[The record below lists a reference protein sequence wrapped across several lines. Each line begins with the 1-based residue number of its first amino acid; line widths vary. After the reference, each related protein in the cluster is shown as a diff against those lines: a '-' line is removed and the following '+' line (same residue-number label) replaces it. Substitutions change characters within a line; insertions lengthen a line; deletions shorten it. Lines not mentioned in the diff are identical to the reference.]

1 MSSEASVQNMGTF
14 DVVGVRKDGG
24 IDLVVSCAGPLD
36 SSPDTLWRLG
46 QKVRNYLREVR
57 SDSFRAKYGTGTVQ
71 ILVSCSHK
79 VSKSARALIKVL
91 EREGA
96 AQKVHV
102 RLVDKVA

>member
-1 MSSEASVQNMGTF
+1 MDTF

-57 SDSFRAKYGTGTVQ
+57 GDNFRTKYGTGTVQ
-71 ILVSCSHK
+71 ILVSCAHK
-79 VSKSARALIKVL
+79 VSKPALAMIRTL

-96 AQKVHV
+96 KQKVHV

>member
-1 MSSEASVQNMGTF
+1 MSSEASIQNMGTF
-14 DVVGVRKDGG
+14 DVVGVRNDGG

-57 SDSFRAKYGTGTVQ
+57 SDGFRTKYGTGTVQ
-71 ILVSCSHK
+71 ILVSCAHK
-79 VSKSARALIKVL
+79 VSKPARALIKVL

-102 RLVDKVA
+102 RLVAKVA